1 VRSSRR
7 CNFCLL
13 PSRVRQPR
21 DAAARGLQQSKFFLP
36 SVTHLTPSLR
46 CQVIPPQTVV
56 WSYNFGEF
64 AVTSRKPPFLRWL
77 EEAEAKRMCEW
88 AGLEHACSRRDID
101 AERSLEQSVRSSLLR
116 RLRGL
121 FGNQTVQIARDD

>member
-1 VRSSRR
+1 MKFSAVQ
-7 CNFCLL
+7 LLPL

-21 DAAARGLQQSKFFLP
+21 DGAGWGLSKNFFLP
-36 SVTHLTPSLR
+36 SVMHLTPSLR

-88 AGLEHACSRRDID
+88 AGLEHACNRRDI
-101 AERSLEQSVRSSLLR
+101 AAKRSLEQSVRSSLLR